1 MPTHL
6 VLDGVDLS
14 LQPLDGP
21 VHLRNLIPGIPEVIS
36 MLPSPGLE
44 GLKLERPYREVW
56 QGVENDYGRF
66 ISLPTQ
72 GRPMVVGDKPSWLIF
87 PRRDSMT
94 PSNPHPMP
102 GDQTLGSGLGLS
114 VLPAQEA
121 LSTLT
126 LTSVPKPCRDLWF
139 CLAIPSSQVR
149 EDKDV
154 SQGLSP
160 LILSLFSF
168 P

>member
-87 PRRDSMT
+87 PRRDGMT

-114 VLPAQEA
+114 VLPAQE
-121 LSTLT
+121 
-126 LTSVPKPCRDLWF
+126 PCPHS
-139 CLAIPSSQVR
+139 PSP
-149 EDKDV
+149 
-154 SQGLSP
+154 LSP
-160 LILSLFSF
+160 SLAGICGFALLSLPARSGRTRMS
-168 P
+168 PRAYPH